1 MALDDLAVEQFLA
14 ESHPAYRKTYEEMP
28 EAIRKRVTE
37 CFEQGDR
44 AEGRHIISSYYLE
57 SQKAQRGQ
65 EVSQPR
71 RTKVQSQSVHGKI
84 IEIEA
89 GTITVPELEEKL
101 LQAAHGPDAKLTDHP
116 FSFRPEADLTQL
128 GHLCPAS
135 GNRQEIVAAFNR
147 LLAAYARQLR
157 GETLPEDEVP
167 TLSKLKEFVFLESK
181 TQRPGRTNYP
191 NSYSF
196 ALLYA
201 ISTGRITDWDLMEQM
216 IRAWWARPTQAKP
229 FRPKPHGVLANLRN
243 VSDKDR
249 LISGVQQPVAR
260 SESGRQLLFDLPE
273 LTPIGCASWLLDLYD
288 RAGGKSM
295 QRGRGA
301 PWHMHLWLGAILYCA
316 IAQRD
321 GQWHSLTLPTEEVVK
336 WLHPD
341 GWSQRARDWHCL
353 PEALYRMNR
362 ELGFINV
369 PGIGLVQIVGA
380 NIIPQTPS
388 DPYVRFTVCIPK
400 SAAHGARV
408 DWSKMCEYRKESA
421 VLYRAY
427 LSAMD
432 FLHLSAEQGKPI
444 EQTVKRADGQL
455 IANPKARYVRGLTEG
470 ELTAMIGYESGNR
483 QLRSYARRAF
493 ERLTA
498 DGVIDTQREGRVW
511 RIFGPPAECQDRL
524 A

>member
-1 MALDDLAVEQFLA
+1 MALDDLTVEQFLA
-14 ESHPAYRKTYEEMP
+14 ESHPAYRKTYEKMP

-37 CFEQGDR
+37 CFEHGDG

-57 SQKAQRGQ
+57 SWKSQRGQ
-65 EVSQPR
+65 EVSQSK
-71 RTKVQSQSVHGKI
+71 RTVKAQSQSVHGEI
-84 IEIEA
+84 IEVEA
-89 GTITVPELEEKL
+89 GAITVPELEEKL
-101 LQAAHGPDAKLTDHP
+101 LQVAQGPDAKLTDP
-116 FSFRPEADLTQL
+116 VPVSFSPD
-128 GHLCPAS
+128 HLCPPS
-135 GNRQEIVAAFNR
+135 GNQQEIVAALNR
-147 LLAAYARQLR
+147 LLAAYVQQLH
-157 GETLPEDEVP
+157 GETLPEDQVP
-167 TLSKLKEFVFLESK
+167 TLSKLKEFAFREAEPP
-181 TQRPGRTNYP
+181 RPGQMNY
-191 NSYSF
+191 S
-196 ALLYA
+196 ALLFYA
-201 ISTGRITDWDLMEQM
+201 IHTGRIGDWDLMARM
-216 IRAWWARPTQAKP
+216 IRAWWAQPTQAKP
-229 FRPKPHGVLANLRN
+229 FRPKPHGVLADLRK

-249 LISGVQQPVAR
+249 FLLGTQQPVAG
-260 SESGRQLLFDLPE
+260 SGSDRQLLFDLPE

-295 QRGRGA
+295 QQGRGA
-301 PWHMHLWLGAILYCA
+301 PWHMHLWLGAILHCA

-321 GQWHSLTLPTEEVVK
+321 GQWHSLTLPTREVVT

-362 ELGFINV
+362 ELGFISV
-369 PGIGLVQIVGA
+369 PGIGSVQIVSA

-388 DPYVRFTVCIPK
+388 DPYVRFTICIPK

-408 DWSKMCEYRKESA
+408 DWCKMCEYRKESA

-455 IANPKARYVRGLTEG
+455 VANPKARYVRGLTDG
-470 ELTAMIGYESGNR
+470 ELTAMIGYEPGNR

-511 RIFGPPAECQDRL
+511 RIFGPPAKCQDGL